1 MNNVILGA
9 VIILIPNYFQCVYSI
24 SNLTCV
30 EEICI
35 PADYNGM
42 TRPLLNTTNDI
53 LVDIS
58 KLQILRVDDYDC
70 TITLWLW
77 FYLTWAEPRL
87 IIPPK
92 VPPYVSL
99 DKSFFDE
106 LWKPDVY
113 FFNMKE
119 TTMKHAFFYESD
131 SFYLIN
137 ENDVTRK
144 IRYSGEIEITLY
156 CKMKFETYPLDSHV
170 CDFKFGSSKFDSSK
184 LNFTLQQLIF
194 ESSEQVGL
202 LDYIPQVTRLPDNKK
217 LWIEVGPLTW
227 YSTGC
232 EIRLDRNVKKYLI
245 NYYIPSGLLVI
256 ASWVGTYYKMQVKEL
271 CISQYPIYL
280 LNMLNI
286 NINKKLSSQ
295 SSNNL

>member
-1 MNNVILGA
+1 
-9 VIILIPNYFQCVYSI
+9 
-24 SNLTCV
+24 
-30 EEICI
+30 
-35 PADYNGM
+35 
-42 TRPLLNTTNDI
+42 
-53 LVDIS
+53 
-58 KLQILRVDDYDC
+58 
-70 TITLWLW
+70 
-77 FYLTWAEPRL
+77 
-87 IIPPK
+87 
-92 VPPYVSL
+92 
-99 DKSFFDE
+99 
-106 LWKPDVY
+106 
-113 FFNMKE
+113 
-119 TTMKHAFFYESD
+119 MKHAFFYESD

-137 ENDVTRK
+137 EDDVTRK
-144 IRYSGEIEITLY
+144 IRYSREIEITLY

-271 CISQYPIYL
+271 CISQYPIYP
-280 LNMLNI
+280 LNMLDI

-295 SSNNL
+295 SSM